1 MEVHNRFNP
10 KFITTKCRLT
20 NVTVLSS
27 NIEDSSIVDYIWAW
41 TLVHYHFFF
50 FFFEKQ
56 HFDEY
61 YKGASKSA
69 RTSDEIF
76 WGTGSIQTDNEK
88 DKKALLAK
96 ACTTALPS
104 TTALP
109 NLTIWERII
118 QKRTR

>member
-1 MEVHNRFNP
+1 MKVHNRFYP
-10 KFITTKCRLT
+10 KFITTKCKLT

-41 TLVHYHFFF
+41 TLVHYFFF

-56 HFDEY
+56 HFDKY

-69 RTSDEIF
+69 VTSDEIF

-88 DKKALLAK
+88 DKKALLTQ

-104 TTALP
+104 
-109 NLTIWERII
+109 LTIWERII